1 MKLLSKTAFALYLV
15 LGNSLSAFA
24 TVINFDSLAGGSVLG
39 GEQVTTQYS
48 GLGVTFI
55 DSYSGGAHANNTLT
69 SLISGSSSPNVLWV
83 DQSGGG
89 SSGEYLKI
97 DFSSPVDSFST
108 LYGTSLGANITLN
121 AYHGTTLLGT
131 QTLVG
136 AIIIGDV
143 LSGQI
148 GFDSPSGITSVQLFS
163 NPVGS
168 TSSYNFSI
176 DNVTI
181 SSVPV
186 PAATWLLGSGLLG
199 LAGVARRKEA

>member
-1 MKLLSKTAFALYLV
+1 MKLLSKAAIALYLV
-15 LGNSLSAFA
+15 FGNPFSAFA
-24 TVINFDSLAGGSVLG
+24 TVINFDSLAGGPILG
-39 GEQVTTQYS
+39 GELVTTQYT

-55 DSYSGGAHANNTLT
+55 DSYSGGAHANNSLT

-83 DQSGGG
+83 NQSGGG

-97 DFSSPVDSFST
+97 DFSNPVESFST
-108 LYGTSLGANITLN
+108 LFGTSLGANITLN
-121 AYHGTTLLGT
+121 AYHNATLLGT

-143 LSGQI
+143 RSGQI
-148 GFDSPSGITSVQLFS
+148 GFNSVSGITSVQLYS

-186 PAATWLLGSGLLG
+186 PATAWLLGSGLLG